1 MIGEEDRRED
11 KEIMWEERERE
22 RERGRGWW
30 GWVDLV
36 MGGKRNGLLVQVGV
50 TNKE

>member
-22 RERGRGWW
+22 S
-30 GWVDLV
+30 
-36 MGGKRNGLLVQVGV
+36 GGGVGGGG
-50 TNKE
+50 